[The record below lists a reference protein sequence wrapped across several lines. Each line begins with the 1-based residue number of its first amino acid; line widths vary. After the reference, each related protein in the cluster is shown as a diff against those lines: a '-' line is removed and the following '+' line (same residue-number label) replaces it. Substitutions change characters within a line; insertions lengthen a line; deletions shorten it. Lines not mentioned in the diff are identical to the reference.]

1 MHEGRPA
8 TVRLLDGE
16 FLEISVIARLSVND
30 VLTLAAHHCRIT
42 QPDTRFFG
50 LAYVDSNDHYHW
62 LQPGKNLLDYEFPS
76 DKAVI
81 QLTHNVRF
89 FVDSILC
96 LENPSTIEMFF
107 LEAHQQL
114 RKGQLDLSNI
124 DYARVGGLLLQ
135 IYRGDII
142 DDNSLINH
150 LRSLLPFPPRLTR
163 QYGVSQSSFEK
174 QVLAE
179 YSKLRGLQ
187 RGSAIVS
194 VMQIVE
200 KCLKYGSRLYR
211 VKERDGSACILSIN
225 NRGIQVFE
233 NEDTFRPKENFHWCY
248 LDNLYYKEN
257 IFSVEVRDPRS
268 KQITD
273 FNVLGVSLADD
284 DDLALAVSDPTT
296 QVSISRRCQS
306 IPAGICVHTFVC
318 ESGALCRTIW
328 TTAISQHQFFLDQ
341 KEREKS
347 GRTQGSA
354 VDHRELGEKL
364 NRLVSRSSIGSSLP
378 SLSSLHSSS
387 SLNTMPSAK
396 VADGSYSQHRQGL
409 KNGLKQKTGE
419 DRQRDIELYK
429 ILRGK
434 KAELEELLK
443 ARINELRSVCLKE
456 GELTGEMPQEIS
468 ATLRPGEEMPKLKKR
483 VGTSFSIPEEILKSD
498 KADKLSQLETD
509 VELHKRI
516 VAAAE
521 RLAKD
526 KTMNKSVRK
535 KRQKDLAA
543 AAMKLRGLELG
554 LNQMR
559 LSASKPDVS
568 SVESNGSGGSWS
580 AFPQQNNGT
589 TLTRAVAKS
598 CPTTPRGSV
607 PDLCTDGEKSDYED
621 DEQVQQRQTSSA
633 SRRSL
638 HQRFSEASTSSNG
651 SIGLPPR
658 ANSRRSNATRSIT
671 SDELD
676 NPLINAQPSIEQT
689 PVYENIGYRSTSYRS
704 SYRQAHY
711 PTLQDEQH
719 LRKRALS
726 AHSISQT
733 DVPNSACYNIRLENA
748 SFQFK
753 QEAKTNI
760 PEDDDITPTIEHPEP
775 LRRIPTSFSCQAG
788 FSTASLDR
796 RIIVQRSSPQ
806 AANGGITPSR
816 RESQPYSL
824 SPSRGHSP
832 AAHRITTFP
841 VCNPV
846 NGNFDRKP
854 YSSSDLPR
862 FQPVVN
868 RPPHAPYVT
877 RGQQMGRNVPG
888 SASVGKLPAHP
899 DAHMEALLDYYKN
912 QSNQSSAPKT
922 ATIV

>member
-1 MHEGRPA
+1 MY
-8 TVRLLDGE
+8 
-16 FLEISVIARLSVND
+16 
-30 VLTLAAHHCRIT
+30 C
-42 QPDTRFFG
+42 
-50 LAYVDSNDHYHW
+50 
-62 LQPGKNLLDYEFPS
+62 
-76 DKAVI
+76 
-81 QLTHNVRF
+81 
-89 FVDSILC
+89 
-96 LENPSTIEMFF
+96 
-107 LEAHQQL
+107 
-114 RKGQLDLSNI
+114 
-124 DYARVGGLLLQ
+124 
-135 IYRGDII
+135 
-142 DDNSLINH
+142 
-150 LRSLLPFPPRLTR
+150 
-163 QYGVSQSSFEK
+163 
-174 QVLAE
+174 
-179 YSKLRGLQ
+179 
-187 RGSAIVS
+187 
-194 VMQIVE
+194 
-200 KCLKYGSRLYR
+200 
-211 VKERDGSACILSIN
+211 
-225 NRGIQVFE
+225 
-233 NEDTFRPKENFHWCY
+233 
-248 LDNLYYKEN
+248 
-257 IFSVEVRDPRS
+257 
-268 KQITD
+268 
-273 FNVLGVSLADD
+273 
-284 DDLALAVSDPTT
+284 
-296 QVSISRRCQS
+296 
-306 IPAGICVHTFVC
+306 
-318 ESGALCRTIW
+318 
-328 TTAISQHQFFLDQ
+328 
-341 KEREKS
+341 
-347 GRTQGSA
+347 
-354 VDHRELGEKL
+354 
-364 NRLVSRSSIGSSLP
+364 
-378 SLSSLHSSS
+378 
-387 SLNTMPSAK
+387 
-396 VADGSYSQHRQGL
+396 
-409 KNGLKQKTGE
+409 
-419 DRQRDIELYK
+419 
-429 ILRGK
+429 
-434 KAELEELLK
+434 
-443 ARINELRSVCLKE
+443 
-456 GELTGEMPQEIS
+456 
-468 ATLRPGEEMPKLKKR
+468 
-483 VGTSFSIPEEILKSD
+483 
-498 KADKLSQLETD
+498 ADKLSQLETD

-568 SVESNGSGGSWS
+568 SVESNGSGGRDS
-580 AFPQQNNGT
+580 NNGT

-733 DVPNSACYNIRLENA
+733 DVPNSASKVSEREVD
-748 SFQFK
+748 
-753 QEAKTNI
+753 
-760 PEDDDITPTIEHPEP
+760 DDDITPTIEHPEP

-788 FSTASLDR
+788 FSTAILASGLVSIGR
-796 RIIVQRSSPQ
+796 GRVIKICKLVQIFSTSSKWWH
-806 AANGGITPSR
+806 NTVTS
-816 RESQPYSL
+816 
-824 SPSRGHSP
+824 
-832 AAHRITTFP
+832 
-841 VCNPV
+841 
-846 NGNFDRKP
+846 KP

-877 RGQQMGRNVPG
+877 RGQQMGRNIPG
-888 SASVGKLPAHP
+888 SASVGKLPAHS

>member
-1 MHEGRPA
+1 M
-8 TVRLLDGE
+8 LLD
-16 FLEISVIARLSVND
+16 
-30 VLTLAAHHCRIT
+30 
-42 QPDTRFFG
+42 
-50 LAYVDSNDHYHW
+50 
-62 LQPGKNLLDYEFPS
+62 
-76 DKAVI
+76 
-81 QLTHNVRF
+81 
-89 FVDSILC
+89 
-96 LENPSTIEMFF
+96 
-107 LEAHQQL
+107 
-114 RKGQLDLSNI
+114 
-124 DYARVGGLLLQ
+124 
-135 IYRGDII
+135 
-142 DDNSLINH
+142 
-150 LRSLLPFPPRLTR
+150 
-163 QYGVSQSSFEK
+163 
-174 QVLAE
+174 
-179 YSKLRGLQ
+179 
-187 RGSAIVS
+187 
-194 VMQIVE
+194 
-200 KCLKYGSRLYR
+200 
-211 VKERDGSACILSIN
+211 
-225 NRGIQVFE
+225 
-233 NEDTFRPKENFHWCY
+233 
-248 LDNLYYKEN
+248 
-257 IFSVEVRDPRS
+257 
-268 KQITD
+268 
-273 FNVLGVSLADD
+273 LGV
-284 DDLALAVSDPTT
+284 V
-296 QVSISRRCQS
+296 
-306 IPAGICVHTFVC
+306 
-318 ESGALCRTIW
+318 
-328 TTAISQHQFFLDQ
+328 
-341 KEREKS
+341 
-347 GRTQGSA
+347 
-354 VDHRELGEKL
+354 
-364 NRLVSRSSIGSSLP
+364 
-378 SLSSLHSSS
+378 
-387 SLNTMPSAK
+387 
-396 VADGSYSQHRQGL
+396 
-409 KNGLKQKTGE
+409 
-419 DRQRDIELYK
+419 
-429 ILRGK
+429 
-434 KAELEELLK
+434 
-443 ARINELRSVCLKE
+443 
-456 GELTGEMPQEIS
+456 
-468 ATLRPGEEMPKLKKR
+468 
-483 VGTSFSIPEEILKSD
+483 
-498 KADKLSQLETD
+498 ADKLSQLETD